1 MVEERKC
8 PVDGCDSIG
17 HLNGKFE
24 KHFTQEAC
32 PLYHNVSLEETK
44 KRREER
50 LKHEEERKKAT
61 ILFDPMSNITSVE
74 QKAYQL
80 KISELRSKFVPNPP
94 SPIRQPNHN
103 PAIKNQHH
111 QQQHNGEIRLR
122 EPILKGY
129 VTEYDLR
136 LFQEA
141 QTVASE
147 KIEMDLLKWP
157 AEKGTK

>member
-1 MVEERKC
+1 M
-8 PVDGCDSIG
+8 G

-32 PLYHNVSLEETK
+32 PLFHNVSLEETK

-50 LKHEEERKKAT
+50 LQHEEERKKAT
-61 ILFDPMSNITSVE
+61 ILFDPMSNVTSVE

-80 KISELRSKFVPNPP
+80 KINDMRENFVPNPP
-94 SPIRQPNHN
+94 SPTRQPNQN
-103 PAIKNQHH
+103 AIMNK
-111 QQQHNGEIRLR
+111 QQQQQQQNGESKQK
-122 EPILKGY
+122 EPPLKGY
-129 VTEYDLR
+129 VTDYDLR

-141 QTVASE
+141 QAVASE
-147 KIEMDLLKWP
+147 KIETDLLKWP